1 MPPQA
6 PVQPKPA
13 SLAAKIMW
21 GMTVLGAVV
30 GLLFL
35 VLGLTDNSLLGAAN
49 RLAFA
54 TTAIACV
61 AVPYAAARAI
71 DELTR

>member
-6 PVQPKPA
+6 FAGPKPP
-13 SLAAKIMW
+13 SLAVKIMW
-21 GMTVLGAVV
+21 ALTALGSVV

-61 AVPYAAARAI
+61 AVPYAAARAVE
-71 DELTR
+71 ELTR

>member
-1 MPPQA
+1 MPPQPFA
-6 PVQPKPA
+6 APKPPP
-13 SLAAKIMW
+13 LAAKIMW
-21 GMTVLGAVV
+21 ALTALGAAV

-35 VLGLTDNSLLGAAN
+35 VLGLTDNSLLSAAN

-61 AVPYAAARAI
+61 AVPYGAARAVE
-71 DELTR
+71 ELTR